1 MAAHAIGLGARR
13 KTLHDALDT
22 ILELL
27 DVAELAQGSI
37 GFPSDLSRTGHS
49 IGGSTS
55 VENAALH
62 ALDRRRDDVALLA
75 GEWLAE
81 AAEAQAQLV
90 RVAALGRRHWPAPP
104 KAGTLVGGVYV
115 GAEPPPPVCAWCNMP
130 AEGSVDDPV
139 VVVNGVRYHRKGLP
153 AGHGLAARPA
163 CYFAWWRSTRKPAKR

>member
-1 MAAHAIGLGARR
+1 MPVRDVAVGVRR
-13 KTLHDALDT
+13 KMLHDALDT

-62 ALDRRRDDVALLA
+62 ALDRRWDDVALVA

-81 AAEAQAQLV
+81 AAEAQSQLV

-104 KAGTLVGGVYV
+104 KNGTQVGGVYI

-153 AGHGLAARPA
+153 AGHGLEGRPA
-163 CYFAWWRSTRKPAKR
+163 CYWAHWRAERKGGER